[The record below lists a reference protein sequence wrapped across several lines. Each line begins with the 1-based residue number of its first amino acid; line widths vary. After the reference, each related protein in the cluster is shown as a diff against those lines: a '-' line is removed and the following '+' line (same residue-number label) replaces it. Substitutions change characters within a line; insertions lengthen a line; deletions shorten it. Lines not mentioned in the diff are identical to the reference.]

1 MKTTLF
7 QVGKQAVF
15 LEFPKNPQDSFHVTL
30 SGVFGVNQNVIE
42 VHDNENIKFF
52 R

>member
-15 LEFPKNPQDSFHVTL
+15 PKFSEHPPDSFHVTL
-30 SGVFGVNQNVIE
+30 ASVFNVNQDVIKL
-42 VHDNENIKFF
+42 HNDENIMFF

>member
-1 MKTTLF
+1 MKTTIF

-15 LEFPKNPQDSFHVTL
+15 PMFFEDPPDSFYVTL
-30 SGVFGVNQNVIE
+30 AGVFGVNQDVIE
-42 VHDNENIKFF
+42 VYDDKNIKFL

>member
-15 LEFPKNPQDSFHVTL
+15 PEFSEDPPDSFYVTL
-30 SGVFGVNQNVIE
+30 AGVFSVNQDVIE
-42 VHDNENIKFF
+42 VHNNENIKFF
-52 R
+52 Y

>member
-15 LEFPKNPQDSFHVTL
+15 PEFSEDPPDSFHVAL
-30 SGVFGVNQNVIE
+30 PDVFDVNQDVIE
-42 VHDNENIKFF
+42 IHNDENIKFF
-52 R
+52 H

>member
-7 QVGKQAVF
+7 QFSKQAVF
-15 LEFPKNPQDSFHVTL
+15 PEFSEDLPDSFYVTL
-30 SGVFGVNQNVIE
+30 ASVFYVNQDIIKI
-42 VHDNENIKFF
+42 HDDKNIKFF

>member
-15 LEFPKNPQDSFHVTL
+15 PKLSKNLPNNFHVTL
-30 SGVFGVNQNVIE
+30 TDVFGINQNVIE
-42 VHDNENIKFF
+42 IYNDENIKFF
-52 R
+52 C